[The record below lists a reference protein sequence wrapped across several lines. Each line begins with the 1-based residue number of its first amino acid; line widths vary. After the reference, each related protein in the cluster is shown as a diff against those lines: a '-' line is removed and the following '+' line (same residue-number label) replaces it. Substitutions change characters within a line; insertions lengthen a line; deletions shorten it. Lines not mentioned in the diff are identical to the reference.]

1 MRSHLLIVAIGQ
13 MFYINVIHAFAHR
26 PRQNNINRSTFIS
39 RLIFPTITTTIMPNQ
54 PSNAIEFVPPSP
66 YFSGTYADAIEI
78 LNTQRLA
85 VDNIATVLKDGSK
98 LDEASFKIMQ
108 LNSQTR
114 MAGKIVLGTFQE
126 GLSSAAK
133 RHNREATD
141 VNILLLRYISCQKK
155 LAILLDI
162 LDECEASMYGTT
174 GSSSAALQV
183 KMLDRVDA
191 TKNAYDDFLMDV
203 SVVEKG
209 LL

>member
-1 MRSHLLIVAIGQ
+1 
-13 MFYINVIHAFAHR
+13 
-26 PRQNNINRSTFIS
+26 
-39 RLIFPTITTTIMPNQ
+39 
-54 PSNAIEFVPPSP
+54 
-66 YFSGTYADAIEI
+66 
-78 LNTQRLA
+78 
-85 VDNIATVLKDGSK
+85 
-98 LDEASFKIMQ
+98 
-108 LNSQTR
+108 

-174 GSSSAALQV
+174 GSSSSAALQV